1 MKKTSSILL
10 MAIFSLILFNLN
22 LNGQDCIYC
31 NSNTVGDSSS
41 AIGAENVST
50 GMYSFASGYQ
60 CEASGDFST
69 GFGDN
74 SKAIA
79 KSSFAGGS
87 FAEANGVY
95 SVSLG
100 RHTLANGQ
108 SSVAIGKYVLAHST
122 SSVAIGTFLADSS
135 SFSITLGTGFDNDK
149 RLVNRVSESLVVGF
163 NSTHPTF
170 FVGASNGQFKTGKIG
185 IGNITAP
192 EAKLHIKA
200 DDDEDASIFLQ
211 PTSSSYHGKLL
222 LGDENHTIS
231 SKTGENLE
239 FKTETDK
246 DFVFKNGSI
255 FIEDSFEGLVLK
267 SPDGQCW
274 KGTIDD
280 NGSFAFESI
289 DCNLITSNDKTL
301 DNKLQT
307 VRIFPNPAGKKLNI
321 EIPVEMQQAFV
332 AIYNEQGILLQ
343 QKEIHGGNNPIS
355 LKKMVH
361 GILVVKVVNAA
372 GEVISVEKVLHK

>member
-1 MKKTSSILL
+1 
-10 MAIFSLILFNLN
+10 AW
-22 LNGQDCIYC
+22 
-31 NSNTVGDSSS
+31 
-41 AIGAENVST
+41 
-50 GMYSFASGYQ
+50 
-60 CEASGDFST
+60 
-69 GFGDN
+69 
-74 SKAIA
+74 
-79 KSSFAGGS
+79 
-87 FAEANGVY
+87 
-95 SVSLG
+95 
-100 RHTLANGQ
+100 
-108 SSVAIGKYVLAHST
+108 
-122 SSVAIGTFLADSS
+122 
-135 SFSITLGTGFDNDK
+135 DK
-149 RLVNRVSESLVVGF
+149 PLVNRVPKSFIIGLS
-163 NSTHPTF
+163 STLPTF
-170 FVGASNGQFKTGKIG
+170 FVGPSDGQFKTGKIG

-200 DDDEDASIFLQ
+200 DNDENASIFLQ
-211 PTSSSYHGKLL
+211 PTGSSYHGKLL

-239 FKTETDK
+239 FKTETEK

-289 DCNLITSNDKTL
+289 DCNLITDNDKTK
-301 DNKLQT
+301 DMQLQT

-321 EIPVEMQQAFV
+321 EIPMDLQQAYV

-355 LKKMVH
+355 LKKMAH
-361 GILVVKVVNAA
+361 GVLVVKVVNAA